1 MSLKNF
7 LRDKILL
14 LLLHLTCLGVL
25 TGFLKMTNYPASN
38 IFLIWIFWF
47 LILSVWLIGSFFQ
60 RKKYFQ
66 KIEKI
71 LNEIDKPYLLG
82 ELMPQSFSLEDRL
95 YADMIHRS
103 SKSVIEEIRRLEEE
117 QKNTRST

>member
-25 TGFLKMTNYPASN
+25 TGFLKMTNYSASN

-66 KIEKI
+66 KISYLHVFI
-71 LNEIDKPYLLG
+71 YIIFKPGVFGGQNMTSDFLG
-82 ELMPQSFSLEDRL
+82 LE
-95 YADMIHRS
+95 
-103 SKSVIEEIRRLEEE
+103 V
-117 QKNTRST
+117 